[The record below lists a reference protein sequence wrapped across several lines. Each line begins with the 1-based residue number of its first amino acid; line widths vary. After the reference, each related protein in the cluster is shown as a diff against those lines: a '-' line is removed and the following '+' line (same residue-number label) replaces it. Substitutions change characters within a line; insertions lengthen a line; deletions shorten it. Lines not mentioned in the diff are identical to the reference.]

1 MRKPTFLLKPQA
13 YKTNKLYAQLP
24 HDGTGD
30 MTPGVYAGNG
40 TRVNKEGLIETVATD
55 TPRIDYLDG
64 VGLLLEP
71 TRENQATRSYDFSLW
86 TVTNATFTAS
96 NAVAPNGERQA
107 TLLRDGTGTARGV
120 ASESYAPTDVTAV
133 HTISLFVKFGSSRCM
148 QFRVLDDTSGAY
160 FNVYPDGTMEY
171 SSIGTSGKEV
181 DYGIVR
187 YADGWFRVYV
197 VFDMVNT
204 DANLVT
210 QVYPSTE
217 ISNTDNAPTGSIW
230 IWGHQI
236 EQGYFP
242 TSYIQTTGAAVTRAY
257 DEMTLADIFTL
268 GLMSSGAGAFFADID
283 CITAIPAASGPL
295 CRINSG
301 AGSISIANNT
311 SSPYKTR
318 ALVIDNAAATSG
330 SYNIEQGRNRVL
342 FNVFGSGTDVWLNGT
357 RVINDTT
364 DVYLAGS
371 TLLATGQFTK
381 WKLRHMAIWDSP
393 LSDSEAK
400 AITQS

>member
-1 MRKPTFLLKPQA
+1 MRKPTFVLKPQA
-13 YKTNKLYAQLP
+13 YKTNKLYAQVP

-40 TRVNKEGLIETVATD
+40 TRVNKYGLIEAVASD
-55 TPRIDYLDG
+55 VPRIDYLDG

-71 TRENQATRSYDFSLW
+71 TRQNQATESEDFSLW
-86 TVTNATFTAS
+86 TVGNATFTA
-96 NAVAPNGERQA
+96 NNTVAPDGEYTA
-107 TLLRDGTGTARGV
+107 TLLQDGTGTARGF
-120 ASESYAPTDVTAV
+120 ASESYVPTDPTAV
-133 HTISLFVKFGSSRCM
+133 HTVSIFVKFGSSRAM
-148 QFRVLDDTSGAY
+148 TFRVLDDTSGGY
-160 FNVYPDGTMEY
+160 YRVDPDGTMTELISDGGKGISWGTEY
-171 SSIGTSGKEV
+171 
-181 DYGIVR
+181 YGN
-187 YADGWFRVYV
+187 GWWRVHV

-204 DANLVT
+204 DTNLVT
-210 QVYPSTE
+210 QVYAANY
-217 ISNTDNAPTGSIW
+217 ISNTDDEATGSIW

-242 TSYIQTTGAAVTRAY
+242 TSYIPTSGSAVTRSY
-257 DEMTLADIFTL
+257 DEMTLANIFTL

-283 CITAIPAASGPL
+283 CITAVPASSGPL

-301 AGSISIANNT
+301 AGSITISNNT

-318 ALVIDNAAATSG
+318 ALVIDNAGATSA

-381 WKLRHMAIWDSP
+381 WKLRQMTIWDSP
-393 LSDSEAK
+393 LNDTESK